1 MTSYDAIVFHER
13 NLNAKDLPGRRSPEQ
28 LYVHYNLEA
37 PFHSN
42 VRGIYQRL
50 QRCIKIRCIEKMY
63 FCVRCFCV
71 QLLLQPEHVV
81 QRERRHQD
89 QLRQVCAHHQLQ

>member
-42 VRGIYQRL
+42 VRGIY
-50 QRCIKIRCIEKMY
+50 
-63 FCVRCFCV
+63 
-71 QLLLQPEHVV
+71 
-81 QRERRHQD
+81 
-89 QLRQVCAHHQLQ
+89 